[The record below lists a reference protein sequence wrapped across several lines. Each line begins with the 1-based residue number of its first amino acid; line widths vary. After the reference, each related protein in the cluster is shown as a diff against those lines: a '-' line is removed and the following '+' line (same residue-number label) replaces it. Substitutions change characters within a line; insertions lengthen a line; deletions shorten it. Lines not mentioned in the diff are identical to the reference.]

1 MILWQTLCYVW
12 SVYYNQ
18 IITGIILIV
27 VLPSHMKRLILMI
40 SIMTWA
46 ALSTANANISA
57 MLDFPSI
64 LISIEIE

>member
-40 SIMTWA
+40 SMMTWA

-57 MLDFPSI
+57 MLDFPRI